1 MHSIG
6 VRTKI
11 GPSKNLNGEKYVNNI
26 SYLKY
31 KHLERKP
38 IIIERKKK
46 WNSLEP
52 KECLLQDILNHLKN
66 TKDPFSHSSP
76 G

>member
-1 MHSIG
+1 M
-6 VRTKI
+6 
-11 GPSKNLNGEKYVNNI
+11 PSVDGEKYVINII

-31 KHLERKP
+31 KHLERKS

-52 KECLLQDILNHLKN
+52 KECLL
-66 TKDPFSHSSP
+66 
-76 G
+76 